1 MGSEGNAGPLR
12 VDSPVEEK
20 VHFSSPHVHHS
31 LKHLLIQKEQV
42 SEVSRF
48 FKSQDF
54 HGRVIPKSEN
64 TVLSFYHSWT
74 PGTGWH
80 GFLTVRMPHI

>member
-1 MGSEGNAGPLR
+1 MGGEGNAGPLR
-12 VDSPVEEK
+12 VDSPVEGK

-31 LKHLLIQKEQV
+31 LKYLLIQKEQV

-64 TVLSFYHSWT
+64 NSVLSFII
-74 PGTGWH
+74 PGHLALAGMV
-80 GFLTVRMPHI
+80 F